1 MVETRVKHKL
11 GHEYGGQKK
20 DEMILWDG
28 VGRVSRVENTELTNA
43 RANEDEDE
51 DDERQKK

>member
-1 MVETRVKHKL
+1 MLETRAKHKL

-28 VGRVSRVENTELTNA
+28 GGRVRRVANTELA
-43 RANEDEDE
+43 SVGANEDEEDE
-51 DDERQKK
+51 CRQR